1 MLEANLEA
9 VQVVAELGVVV
20 EEEEPGQ
27 VEHGASVQVL
37 RDKPGGKWSLE
48 GCRVGAKY
56 LSRTVWKIENF
67 SFLVRLKLMIG
78 FIREQTDLLKATPL
92 FLKKTVRIDS
102 ASA

>member
-37 RDKPGGKWSLE
+37 RDKPGGKW
-48 GCRVGAKY
+48 
-56 LSRTVWKIENF
+56 
-67 SFLVRLKLMIG
+67 
-78 FIREQTDLLKATPL
+78 
-92 FLKKTVRIDS
+92 
-102 ASA
+102 